1 VTLPTS
7 SRPGSGRPA
16 ASGADR
22 LRRGRLRVSAAL
34 ARLEDLIGSLAL
46 LVMVLLPLAEIVSRR
61 AFSRGIPGSGPIVQH
76 LTLWVGFLGAAI
88 AARDGKLL
96 ALATGTFIP
105 AGVWRRAAD
114 LFAAAFGA
122 CAAVI
127 LAIGGWQ
134 MTMIEREAGTNIGAD
149 IQAWVAQLVLPVA
162 FALIAIRLVWRPGF
176 NSLNPAM
183 HVDTHE
189 PENTPG
195 APQAADARLTP
206 SRYLEEGA
214 AHAERS
220 AKASAERSATRS
232 IWIDRGLAS
241 LGIVVGILLTRVP
254 SLIAGHS
261 LLPIGIAIVVAAV
274 AGTPLFAILGGAAA
288 LLFMRDGVTPATV
301 LIETYSLSVSP
312 TLPAIPLFTLAGF
325 LLAEGRAS
333 ERLLRVFRAWFGW
346 IPGGTAVVCAV
357 LCSFFTVFTG
367 GSGVTI
373 LALGG
378 VLFPALLKDGYR
390 ERFALGL
397 LTASGSLGLL
407 LPPALPLILYAVV
420 AQIPIED
427 IFIGGIL
434 PGILLTTMVAAWGVR
449 EGIQSGAGRYPFRP
463 PEAFAS
469 LWAAKWE
476 LAIPVLV
483 LVAMFSGLA
492 TAVEAAALTALYALI
507 VQAFIHR
514 DLSLRRDLPRAF
526 TECVTVIG
534 GVLIILGVAQGFTSY
549 LVGAQVPAM
558 LVEWVRSH
566 ISSRLMFLLVL
577 NLFLLGVGWLME
589 IFAAIVVVVPLIVPL
604 GAAFGIHPVHLG
616 IIFIANLE
624 LGFLTPLVGLNIFL
638 ASYRFKRPV
647 LEVCVAA
654 LPMMAI
660 LGVGVLVITYIPWL
674 TTGLLAMLGR

>member
-1 VTLPTS
+1 VI
-7 SRPGSGRPA
+7 R
-16 ASGADR
+16 R
-22 LRRGRLRVSAAL
+22 LAIV
-34 ARLEDLIGSLAL
+34 EDLTGSLAL
-46 LVMVLLPLAEIVSRR
+46 LVMALLPIAEIVSRR
-61 AFSRGIPGSGPIVQH
+61 LLGRGIPASGPVVQH

-88 AARDGKLL
+88 AAREGKLL

-105 AGVWRRAAD
+105 QGPWRRAAEI
-114 LFAAAFGA
+114 LAAAFGA
-122 CAAVI
+122 CSAIV
-127 LAIGGWQ
+127 LAWGGWQ
-134 MTMIEREAGTNIGAD
+134 MTAIEREAGTNIGAG
-149 IQAWVAQLVLPVA
+149 IPTWIAQIVLPISFVI
-162 FALIAIRLVWRPGF
+162 IAVRMVWKCGAIATPK
-176 NSLNPAM
+176 PAN
-183 HVDTHE
+183 DDSAPAS
-189 PENTPG
+189 PE
-195 APQAADARLTP
+195 A
-206 SRYLEEGA
+206 
-214 AHAERS
+214 RS
-220 AKASAERSATRS
+220 AREGGREGR
-232 IWIDRGLAS
+232 WLDRALAS
-241 LGIVVGILLTRVP
+241 LGILAGILFIRAP
-254 SLIAGHS
+254 SLIEAAPLS
-261 LLPIGIAIVVAAV
+261 LGFAIIVAAAV
-274 AGTPLFAILGGAAA
+274 AGTPLFAILGGTAAF
-288 LLFMRDGVTPATV
+288 LFMREGTTPATI
-301 LIETYSLSVSP
+301 LIETYSLSVSS

-378 VLFPALLKDGYR
+378 VLFPALLRDGYR

-449 EGIQSGAGRYPFRP
+449 EGIVSGAGRYAFRTS
-463 PEAFAS
+463 EALAS

-476 LAIPVLV
+476 LAMPALV

-492 TAVEAAALTALYALI
+492 TAVEASALTAVYALV
-507 VQAFIHR
+507 VQAAIHR
-514 DLSLRRDLPRAF
+514 DLSLRRDLLRAF

-534 GVLIILGVAQGFTSY
+534 GVLIILGVAVGLTNY
-549 LVGAQVPAM
+549 LVGVQLPAK
-558 LVEWVRSH
+558 LLEWARGH
-566 ISSRLMFLLVL
+566 ITSRVMFLLVL
-577 NLFLLGVGWLME
+577 NLFLLAVGWLME
-589 IFAAIVVVVPLIVPL
+589 IFAAIAVVVPLIVPL

-638 ASYRFKRPV
+638 ASYRFRRPI
-647 LEVCVAA
+647 LEVCAAA
-654 LPMMAI
+654 LPMMGI
-660 LGVGVLVITYIPWL
+660 LGIGVLVITYVPWL
-674 TTGLLAMLGR
+674 TTGLLSLLGR

>member
-1 VTLPTS
+1 MTTPVAQPFRAAER
-7 SRPGSGRPA
+7 RPI
-16 ASGADR
+16 
-22 LRRGRLRVSAAL
+22 LAL
-34 ARLEDLIGSLAL
+34 GEDLIAAFAL
-46 LVMVLLPLAEIVSRR
+46 LVMVVLPLAEIVSRR
-61 AFSRGIPGSGPIVQH
+61 AFGRGIPASGPIVQH

-88 AARDGKLL
+88 AAREGKLL

-114 LFAAAFGA
+114 ILAAAFGA
-122 CAAVI
+122 CSAIV
-127 LAIGGWQ
+127 LAWGGWQ
-134 MTMIEREAGTNIGAD
+134 MASIEREAGTNIGAG
-149 IQAWVAQLVLPVA
+149 IPTWIAQIVLPIA
-162 FALIAIRLVWRPGF
+162 FAIIAARIVW
-176 NSLNPAM
+176 NS
-183 HVDTHE
+183 
-189 PENTPG
+189 G
-195 APQAADARLTP
+195 
-206 SRYLEEGA
+206 
-214 AHAERS
+214 RS
-220 AKASAERSATRS
+220 AKASTERAV
-232 IWIDRGLAS
+232 DRALAA
-241 LGIVVGILLTRVP
+241 LGIAAGILFVWNP
-254 SLIAGHS
+254 SLIERAPLS
-261 LLPIGIAIVVAAV
+261 LGFVIIVAAAV
-274 AGTPLFAILGGAAA
+274 AGTPLFAILGGTAAF
-288 LLFMRDGVTPATV
+288 LFMHDGTAPGTI

-325 LLAEGRAS
+325 LLAEGHAS

-449 EGIQSGAGRYPFRP
+449 EGIVSGAGRYPFRTH
-463 PEAFAS
+463 EAFAS
-469 LWAAKWE
+469 LWDAKWE

-483 LVAMFSGLA
+483 LIAMFSGLA

-507 VQAFIHR
+507 VQAIIHR
-514 DLSLRRDLPRAF
+514 DLSIRRDLLRAF

-549 LVGAQVPAM
+549 LVGAQVPAK
-558 LVEWVRSH
+558 LVEWVRGH
-566 ISSRLMFLLVL
+566 ISSRLTFLFVL
-577 NLFLLGVGWLME
+577 NLFLLAVGWLME

-647 LEVCVAA
+647 LEVCRAA

-660 LGVGVLVITYIPWL
+660 LGIGVLVITYVPWL
-674 TTGLLAMLGR
+674 TTGLLRLFGH

>member
-1 VTLPTS
+1 MDV
-7 SRPGSGRPA
+7 GSARLTTTIDGGLAPEPAGWRPA
-16 ASGADR
+16 
-22 LRRGRLRVSAAL
+22 RVL
-34 ARLEDLIGSLAL
+34 ARVEDAIGSLAL
-46 LVMVLLPLAEIVSRR
+46 LVMVVLPLAEIVSRR

-88 AARDGKLL
+88 AAREGKLL

-105 AGVWRRAAD
+105 KGAWRRAAD
-114 LFAAAFGA
+114 IFAAAFGA
-122 CAAVI
+122 CAATI
-127 LAIGGWQ
+127 LAFGGWQ
-134 MTMIEREAGTNIGAD
+134 MAMIEREAGTNIGAD
-149 IQAWVAQLVLPVA
+149 IQAWVAQLVLPIA
-162 FALIAIRLVWRPGF
+162 FALIAVRLVWRPGF
-176 NSLNPAM
+176 NALS
-183 HVDTHE
+183 
-189 PENTPG
+189 
-195 APQAADARLTP
+195 
-206 SRYLEEGA
+206 
-214 AHAERS
+214 
-220 AKASAERSATRS
+220 SATERQVRPHLS
-232 IWIDRGLAS
+232 DRALAS
-241 LGIVVGILLTRVP
+241 LGILAGILLVRVP
-254 SLIAGHS
+254 SIVEGHA
-261 LLPIGIAIVVAAV
+261 LWPIGIVVVVAAV
-274 AGTPLFAILGGAAA
+274 AGTPLFAILGGTAA
-288 LLFMRDGVTPATV
+288 LLFMSDGVTPATV

-449 EGIQSGAGRYPFRP
+449 EGLRSDAGRSEFRAQD
-463 PEAFAS
+463 AFAS
-469 LWAAKWE
+469 LLAAKWE

-507 VQAFIHR
+507 VQALIHR
-514 DLSLRRDLPRAF
+514 DLSVRRDLPRAF

-549 LVGAQVPAM
+549 LVGAQVPAR
-558 LVEWVRSH
+558 LVDWVRGH
-566 ISSRLMFLLVL
+566 ITSRLAFLLVL
-577 NLFLLGVGWLME
+577 NLFLLAVGWLME

-638 ASYRFKRPV
+638 ASYRFRRPV

-660 LGVGVLVITYIPWL
+660 LGIGVLVITYVPWL
-674 TTGLLAMLGR
+674 TTGLLALLGR

>member
-1 VTLPTS
+1 
-7 SRPGSGRPA
+7 
-16 ASGADR
+16 
-22 LRRGRLRVSAAL
+22 
-34 ARLEDLIGSLAL
+34 
-46 LVMVLLPLAEIVSRR
+46 MVVLPLAEIVSRR

-88 AARDGKLL
+88 ASRDGKLL

-105 AGVWRRAAD
+105 QGLWRRAAD
-114 LFAAAFGA
+114 IFAAAFGA

-127 LAIGGWQ
+127 LAWGGWQ
-134 MTMIEREAGTNIGAD
+134 MMMIEREAGTDIGAG
-149 IQAWVAQLVLPVA
+149 IQAWVAQLVLPIS
-162 FALIAIRLVWRPGF
+162 FALIAARVVWRPGF
-176 NSLNPAM
+176 NAMTPAS
-183 HVDTHE
+183 D
-189 PENTPG
+189 
-195 APQAADARLTP
+195 DARLKP
-206 SRYLEEGA
+206 SGSIDGTDRGSATLTVDR
-214 AHAERS
+214 RS
-220 AKASAERSATRS
+220 AKASAERN
-232 IWIDRGLAS
+232 IWLDRALAS
-241 LGIVVGILLTRVP
+241 LGIVAGIVLVRTP
-254 SLIAGHS
+254 SLIEGHT
-261 LLPIGIAIVVAAV
+261 LVPVWIVIVAAAV

-288 LLFMRDGVTPATV
+288 LMFMHDAVPSATI

-325 LLAEGRAS
+325 LLAEGRSS
-333 ERLLRVFRAWFGW
+333 ERLLRVFRAFFGW

-390 ERFALGL
+390 EKFALGL

-434 PGILLTTMVAAWGVR
+434 PGILLTSMVSAWGVR
-449 EGIQSGAGRYPFRP
+449 EGIVSGAGRYAFRA

-507 VQAFIHR
+507 VQAVIHR

-549 LVGAQVPAM
+549 LIGAQVPAK
-558 LVEWVRSH
+558 LVEWVRGH
-566 ISSRLMFLLVL
+566 ITSRLVFLLVL
-577 NLFLLGVGWLME
+577 NLFLLAVGWLME

-604 GAAFGIHPVHLG
+604 GMAFGIHPVHLG

-660 LGVGVLVITYIPWL
+660 LGVGVFVITYVPWL
-674 TTGLLAMLGR
+674 TTGLLTWLGRG

>member
-1 VTLPTS
+1 MTS
-7 SRPGSGRPA
+7 LSHQSAVGQTTEDQRLTTDDWRLKTA
-16 ASGADR
+16 A
-22 LRRGRLRVSAAL
+22 
-34 ARLEDLIGSLAL
+34 ARIEDLFASLAL
-46 LVMVLLPLAEIVSRR
+46 LVMVVLPLAEIVWRR
-61 AFSRGIPGSGPIVQH
+61 AFGRGIPASGPIVQH

-105 AGVWRRAAD
+105 KGLWRRGAD
-114 LFAAAFGA
+114 ILAAAFGA
-122 CAAVI
+122 CAAGI
-127 LAIGGWQ
+127 LGWGGWQ
-134 MTMIEREAGTNIGAD
+134 MASIEREAGTNIGAG
-149 IQAWVAQLVLPVA
+149 IPTWIAQIVLPAA
-162 FALIAIRLVWRPGF
+162 FLVIAVRLVWRDKTW
-176 NSLNPAM
+176 M
-183 HVDTHE
+183 
-189 PENTPG
+189 
-195 APQAADARLTP
+195 
-206 SRYLEEGA
+206 
-214 AHAERS
+214 ER
-220 AKASAERSATRS
+220 A
-232 IWIDRGLAS
+232 LAS
-241 LGIVVGILLTRVP
+241 IGLVAAGAFVRDPALVESIPLWAGFVVIV
-254 SLIAGHS
+254 A
-261 LLPIGIAIVVAAV
+261 AAV
-274 AGTPLFAILGGAAA
+274 AGTPLFAILGGTAAF
-288 LLFMRDGVTPATV
+288 LFMHEGTAPGTI

-390 ERFALGL
+390 ERFSLGL

-434 PGILLTTMVAAWGVR
+434 PGILLTSMVAAWGVR
-449 EGIQSGAGRYPFRP
+449 EGIVSGAGRYRFRSD
-463 PEAFAS
+463 EAFAS

-492 TAVEAAALTALYALI
+492 TAVESAALTALYALI
-507 VQAFIHR
+507 VQAVIHR

-549 LVGAQVPAM
+549 LIGAQVPAR
-558 LVEWVRSH
+558 LVQWVQGH
-566 ISSRLMFLLVL
+566 ITSRLMFLFVL
-577 NLFLLGVGWLME
+577 NLFLLAVGWLME

-647 LEVCVAA
+647 LEVCRAA
-654 LPMMAI
+654 LPMMGI
-660 LGVGVLVITYIPWL
+660 LGLGVLVITYIPWL
-674 TTGLLAMLGR
+674 TTGLLALLGR